1 MKRNLLFIS
10 RYPEIIDE
18 FQGILEEK
26 QIETEIAQNGT
37 DAMELLKQKE
47 YQILVTDL
55 NLDGYNGDKIL
66 SYVNQKFPDIYK
78 FDQRRTVGILFE
90 QAGCVPCIS
99 ETGKF
104 QTGIYAGT
112 GGSL

>member
-26 QIETEIAQNGT
+26 QIETDIAQNGT

-55 NLDGYNGDKIL
+55 NLDGYNGDKII
-66 SYVNQKFPDIYK
+66 SYVNQVFPIQSVCYI
-78 FDQRRTVGILFE
+78 QIRS
-90 QAGCVPCIS
+90 VPYSWDSI
-99 ETGKF
+99 
-104 QTGIYAGT
+104 
-112 GGSL
+112 

>member
-26 QIETEIAQNGT
+26 QIETDIAQNGT

-66 SYVNQKFPDIYK
+66 CKPKIPGYDLHVIYK
-78 FDQRRTVGILFE
+78 FDQCSAVRILFE
-90 QAGCVPCIS
+90 
-99 ETGKF
+99 
-104 QTGIYAGT
+104 
-112 GGSL
+112 

>member
-47 YQILVTDL
+47 YQKAYEQFDHAAGR
-55 NLDGYNGDKIL
+55 NSCPDGT
-66 SYVNQKFPDIYK
+66 
-78 FDQRRTVGILFE
+78 QRNRKNNTYSFSNTIF
-90 QAGCVPCIS
+90 
-99 ETGKF
+99 
-104 QTGIYAGT
+104 
-112 GGSL
+112 